1 MLCTRQVHVGTT
13 TLLYTKTNLQISDRA
28 KNLINNKKASVIYSP
43 ELFVYVMV
51 MRDALSTVPYEVNL
65 LIKLKLY
72 FISRF
77 QTPHP
82 PLKRS
87 PFPSRGRLISSR
99 APHPTFWRAGKP
111 RPYGTQHRRTFCGRA
126 MLAPATHIKKRALR
140 LSFLLRILN
149 YSFTYALTYVN

>member
-28 KNLINNKKASVIYSP
+28 KNLINNKKSFGD
-43 ELFVYVMV
+43 LFTGAFLFMCDYVGCQ
-51 MRDALSTVPYEVNL
+51 AAGPYICFAV
-65 LIKLKLY
+65 
-72 FISRF
+72 R
-77 QTPHP
+77 
-82 PLKRS
+82 
-87 PFPSRGRLISSR
+87 RGRRTLHFGGR
-99 APHPTFWRAGKP
+99 GNPAPTKCDLS
-111 RPYGTQHRRTFCGRA
+111 HRNYSLFIFHYSFIDTVRHKCRTLRFFLQA